1 MQNNKQGILIIIGG
15 AEDKDNDC
23 TILKTAELSGG
34 KNGKIVILTVATD
47 FPIRRV
53 RNIAII

>member
-23 TILKTAELSGG
+23 TILKKQPNYLA
-34 KNGKIVILTVATD
+34 
-47 FPIRRV
+47 V
-53 RNIAII
+53 RMVKLLF